1 MAKHKEPDTWQFSTV
16 MTATRDGV
24 ELFDTLDDMPAVM
37 RARCVRALH
46 SNEAAT
52 VLIADPAGR
61 AYLRR
66 IIKEQHAAEAQEAA
80 QTARIY
86 SARLAAELVLCS
98 AAGLGLWLWFVLS

>member
-1 MAKHKEPDTWQFSTV
+1 MANQKEPDTWQFSTV
-16 MTATRDGV
+16 MTSTRDGV

-66 IIKEQHAAEAQEAA
+66 IIQEQNAAEVQEAA
-80 QTARIY
+80 QTARLN
-86 SARLAAELVLCS
+86 SAWLAAELVLCG
-98 AAGLGLWLWFVLS
+98 AAGLALWLWSVLL

>member
-1 MAKHKEPDTWQFSTV
+1 MKEQKEPDTWQFSTV
-16 MTATRDGV
+16 MTSTRDGV

-52 VLIADPAGR
+52 VLIADSAGR

-66 IIKEQHAAEAQEAA
+66 ILSEQNAAEAQEAV
-80 QTARIY
+80 QTARQN
-86 SARLAAELVLCS
+86 SARLAAELVLCG
-98 AAGLGLWLWFVLS
+98 AAGLALWLWSVLL